1 MEVVG
6 YLIMIMVVPVAV
18 MVCLTPRWQ
27 AICFVMGLVLAWDGA
42 LLARF
47 AEQFLF
53 MFLVPVGVVISLAA
67 LLVEAPAFAIRTF
80 GKWRGVPGA
89 GLDG

>member
-1 MEVVG
+1 MEFVG

-18 MVCLTPRWQ
+18 MVCLTPRWRM
-27 AICFVMGLVLAWDGA
+27 ICFVMGLVLAWDGA

-47 AEQFLF
+47 AEQFIF

-67 LLVEAPAFAIRTF
+67 LLVEIPAFAIRTI
-80 GKWRGVPGA
+80 RGHCEETGA
-89 GLDG
+89 RVDR